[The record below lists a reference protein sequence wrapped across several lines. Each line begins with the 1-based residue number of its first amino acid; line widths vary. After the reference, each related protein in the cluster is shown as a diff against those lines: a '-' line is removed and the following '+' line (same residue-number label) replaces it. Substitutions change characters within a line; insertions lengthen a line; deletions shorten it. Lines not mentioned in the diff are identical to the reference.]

1 MPENENE
8 LDGAGLA
15 RKKRSCKARVSDEE
29 LAEAIIQMKGFIT
42 AVAAHFTMTGR
53 PLTYQAIQSRA
64 KTTPL
69 VAEAIETAEAQ
80 ILDHCENKLL
90 SKIQEGDT
98 TALIFLLK
106 CKGKKRGY
114 IERQQIDAKVENK
127 NTGEIRIL
135 ELPDNGRGNDEGKT
149 AGDKRGAKRDKDK
162 PAGGTE

>member
-8 LDGAGLA
+8 LDGAKLVY
-15 RKKRSCKARVSDEE
+15 KKRPHKARVSDEE
-29 LAEAIIQMKGFIT
+29 LAEAIIRMQGLIT

-69 VAEAIETAEAQ
+69 IAEAIETAEAQ

-90 SKIQEGDT
+90 SKIREGDL
-98 TALIFLLK
+98 TAIIFMLK

-114 IERQQIDAKVENK
+114 IERQHVEADINASV
-127 NTGEIRIL
+127 TAAEPVRVVF
-135 ELPDNGRGNDEGKT
+135 EYPDNGRLMPEGT
-149 AGDKRGAKRDKDK
+149 D
-162 PAGGTE
+162 